1 MSNAINRQTIN
12 DTFTLQI
19 PDHYDVLTEE
29 DLRGMYRNAGD
40 PFMWGVRDPENH
52 KIIVAIWK
60 QYPALLSWTLDL
72 KAIVK
77 RNEQLTG
84 KAHAGHGYRF
94 LEFFSMQ
101 AGEEKAEGY
110 RFAYDTEGITNV
122 SNNFLIRDGRTIYAF
137 MCVGRESNMDADRD
151 EFRQIMETLEYA

>member
-1 MSNAINRQTIN
+1 MISQTVN

-19 PDHYDVLTEE
+19 PDGYEVLTEE

-40 PFMWGVRDPENH
+40 PFMWGVRDTENH

-77 RNEQLTG
+77 RNEQMTG
-84 KAHAGHGYRF
+84 KAHAEHGYRL
-94 LEFFSMQ
+94 LEFFSVQ

-110 RFAYDTEGITNV
+110 RFAYDKEGITNV
-122 SNNFLIRDGRTIYAF
+122 CNNFLIRDGRTIYAF
-137 MCVGRESNMDADRD
+137 MCVGREANMDPDRD
-151 EFRQIMETLEYA
+151 EFRRIMTTLEYA